1 MSSRQEP
8 VVSVLTP
15 VYNGEDFLAE
25 CIESVLNQTYGN
37 FEYIIVN
44 NRSTDRSLEIAL
56 EYAKKDSRI
65 RVHNNEQFVGVIE
78 NHNIAFSL
86 MSPSAKYCK
95 VVSADDF
102 IFSDC
107 VMKMVQ
113 LAEANPCVGII
124 GSYQLSGDQVRW
136 QGFKYPKN
144 VFPGHEICRQIF
156 LGSDK
161 SFGFGSPTSIMYRA
175 DLVRSSKAFY
185 PNPSPHADTSACF
198 EHLRNSS
205 FGFVYQVLCY
215 ERIHAATQTSK
226 SKEVERYASAYL
238 SDLIHYGPFYLSK
251 GELDRRVQK
260 LLKGYHRFL
269 AVNYFVGFRSKAFWD
284 YHRSRLEELGYPVS
298 RFSLFRAGLSA
309 FLEEALNPGQLIK
322 KLRKRIRPESTK
334 LAVPAAPP
342 NTGNLETS
350 RNVSKDPES
359 PELARGTHS

>member
-1 MSSRQEP
+1 
-8 VVSVLTP
+8 
-15 VYNGEDFLAE
+15 
-25 CIESVLNQTYGN
+25 
-37 FEYIIVN
+37 
-44 NRSTDRSLEIAL
+44 
-56 EYAKKDSRI
+56 
-65 RVHNNEQFVGVIE
+65 
-78 NHNIAFSL
+78 
-86 MSPSAKYCK
+86 
-95 VVSADDF
+95 
-102 IFSDC
+102 
-107 VMKMVQ
+107 
-113 LAEANPCVGII
+113 
-124 GSYQLSGDQVRW
+124 
-136 QGFKYPKN
+136 
-144 VFPGHEICRQIF
+144 
-156 LGSDK
+156 
-161 SFGFGSPTSIMYRA
+161 MYRA

-359 PELARGTHS
+359 PELARGTRS

>member
-8 VVSVLTP
+8 FVSVLTP

-25 CIESVLNQTYGN
+25 CIESVLSQTYGN

-65 RVHNNEQFVGVIE
+65 RVHNNEKFVGVIE

-95 VVSADDF
+95 VVSADDY

-107 VMKMVQ
+107 LMKMVQ
-113 LAEANPCVGII
+113 LAEANPSVGIV

-144 VFPGHEICRQIF
+144 VFPGHEICRRIF
-156 LGSDK
+156 LGDDK

-215 ERIHAATQTSK
+215 ERTHAATQTSK
-226 SKEVERYASAYL
+226 SKEIERYASAYL
-238 SDLIHYGPFYLSK
+238 SDLIHYGPLYLSK
-251 GELDRRVQK
+251 GELDCQVQK
-260 LLKGYHRFL
+260 LLKTYHRFL
-269 AVNYFVGFRSKAFWD
+269 AVDYFVGFRSKAFWD
-284 YHRSRLEELGYPVS
+284 YHRSRLEELGYPLS
-298 RFSLFRAGLSA
+298 RFSLFRAGFSA
-309 FLEEALNPGQLIK
+309 LLEEVLNPGQSIK

-334 LAVPAAPP
+334 LAVPAAQP
-342 NTGNLETS
+342 NASDLETPC
-350 RNVSKDPES
+350 NASKDSQS
-359 PELARGTHS
+359 PELARGTRS